1 MEQDSKLQRSKNI
14 KTALILWIIVALI
27 IVTFFVKHWG

>member
-1 MEQDSKLQRSKNI
+1 MEQNSKAQRNKNI
-14 KTALILWIIVALI
+14 KTALVLWIIVALI

>member
-1 MEQDSKLQRSKNI
+1 MAQDSKLQRSKNI
-14 KTALILWIIVALI
+14 KTALILWAIVALI

>member
-1 MEQDSKLQRSKNI
+1 MAQDSKLRRGKNI
-14 KTALILWIIVALI
+14 KTALILWTIVALI